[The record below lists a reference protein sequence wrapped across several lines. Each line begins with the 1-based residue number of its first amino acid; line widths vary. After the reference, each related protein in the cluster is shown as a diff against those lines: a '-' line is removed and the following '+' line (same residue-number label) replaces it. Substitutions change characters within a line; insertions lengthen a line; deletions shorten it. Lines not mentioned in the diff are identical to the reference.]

1 MNWIKSDNNCWL
13 HSVFRFLWRITV
25 VKINYL
31 PKLRH
36 TFDPPTYVY
45 KVQLFCIIITCSI
58 LTKALVALTLWTY
71 PVVFYNEFLINR
83 QIISKKEH
91 PLTIC
96 HHHDAKRLHFMWDF
110 VYLNFNWHYKPSCV
124 SVILSLIYHDVIFSQ
139 NRIFGSLQFQDHV
152 T

>member
-1 MNWIKSDNNCWL
+1 M

-31 PKLRH
+31 PRLRH
-36 TFDPPTYVY
+36 KFDPPTYVY

-58 LTKALVALTLWTY
+58 LTKALTLWTY
-71 PVVFYNEFLINR
+71 PVVFYNLYNEFLINR

-110 VYLNFNWHYKPSCV
+110 VYLNFNWHYKVSCISDPV
-124 SVILSLIYHDVIFSQ
+124 FDSFTVTQFFRRTDYFV
-139 NRIFGSLQFQDHV
+139 SLQFQDHV
-152 T
+152 TYNGRQ